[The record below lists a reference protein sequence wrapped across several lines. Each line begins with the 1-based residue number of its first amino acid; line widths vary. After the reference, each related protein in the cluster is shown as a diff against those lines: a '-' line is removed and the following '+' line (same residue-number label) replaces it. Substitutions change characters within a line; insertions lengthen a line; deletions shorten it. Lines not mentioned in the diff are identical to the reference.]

1 MYNKEKSHLDYI
13 KRKEYFKIQNH
24 NNYLKNKGKVITK
37 TQLRRKQI
45 ADKINNLKES
55 TPCADCGNKFPA
67 VCMDYD
73 HKPGTKINKGHE
85 VSNLITNSKPLER
98 VLEEIKKCEL
108 VCANCHRIRTKNRK
122 ITKYKES
129 KP

>member
-37 TQLRRKQI
+37 TLLRRQFI
-45 ADKINNLKES
+45 ANEISKLKES
-55 TPCADCGNKFPA
+55 TPCIDCGNKFPA

-73 HKPGTKINKGHE
+73 HKPGTKIHT
-85 VSNLITNSKPLER
+85 SHSISSLISSSKSLER

-108 VCANCHRIRTKNRK
+108 VCSNCHRIRTQKRQEK
-122 ITKYKES
+122 
-129 KP
+129 